1 MEVPREPRLD
11 APVLPHELDELLA
24 LLLVAVIE
32 PAAAVHDVVL
42 LQHPQAAPVGRGV
55 CEDEYLPPLVGGVFD
70 EDVLEPVDLPLVD
83 GDLVTREYRLP
94 EDGAPET
101 DEQRLVGDLPAE
113 LGSLLPVAREDH
125 VEVLPVGLEF
135 VEALEVVVPP
145 HDLVR
150 HAEAPEEFG
159 RHLVALGRAREE
171 LGVALGVVA
180 AVLGFAEVSEA
191 HDGHALAVALGLRED
206 VLEVALADGVIFHL
220 ARVDVEI
227 AEDADYELVR
237 AGGGG
242 GGGGGVLL
250 GGGGGGLPLG
260 GGGGGAEGGAGEGS
274 APPDGGGGGGG
285 ERPRR
290 GGEEDDE
297 YGRQSHGGGVVIY
310 YSILL
315 LD

>member
-1 MEVPREPRLD
+1 
-11 APVLPHELDELLA
+11 VLPHELDELLA

-32 PAAAVHDVVL
+32 PAASVHDVVL
-42 LQHPQAAPVGRGV
+42 LEHPQAAPVGRGV
-55 CEDEYLPPLVGGVFD
+55 GEDEYLPPLVGGVFD

-113 LGSLLPVAREDH
+113 LGGLLPVAREDD
-125 VEVLPVGLEF
+125 VEILPVGLEF

-242 GGGGGVLL
+242 GGGVL
-250 GGGGGGLPLG
+250 LG

-274 APPDGGGGGGG
+274 APPDGDGGGGG

-297 YGRQSHGGGVVIY
+297 YGRQSHGGGVVILFY
-310 YSILL
+310 IIIGLSSTS
-315 LD
+315 D

>member
-125 VEVLPVGLEF
+125 VEILLVGLEF

-159 RHLVALGRAREE
+159 CHLVALGRAREE

-242 GGGGGVLL
+242 GGGVL
-250 GGGGGGLPLG
+250 LG

-274 APPDGGGGGGG
+274 APPDGDGGGGG

-297 YGRQSHGGGVVIY
+297 YGRQSHGGGVVILFY
-310 YSILL
+310 IIIGLSSTS
-315 LD
+315 D